1 MTPDTRADARAAD
14 TAFFRLLAA
23 GDATGLAALLTDDFM
38 LIDVFQGAEIP
49 RAALLELIASGQLR
63 FEPVTPR
70 DVQVRRHGTTTIIT
84 GRTDMRGQ
92 FDGTPFSA
100 ASRYAHI
107 YVEQGGAWR
116 LASAQ
121 GTIIA
126 PDSSTAG

>member
-1 MTPDTRADARAAD
+1 MNPDMRADACAAD
-14 TAFFRLLAA
+14 TEFFHLLAT
-23 GDATGLAALLTDDFM
+23 GNVTGLATLLSDDFM
-38 LIDVFQGAEIP
+38 LIDVFQGTEIP
-49 RAALLELIASGQLR
+49 RSALLELISSGQLR

-70 DVQVRRHGTTTIIT
+70 NVQVRRHGTTSIIT

-100 ASRYAHI
+100 ASRYTHV

-126 PDSSTAG
+126 PDSPAAE